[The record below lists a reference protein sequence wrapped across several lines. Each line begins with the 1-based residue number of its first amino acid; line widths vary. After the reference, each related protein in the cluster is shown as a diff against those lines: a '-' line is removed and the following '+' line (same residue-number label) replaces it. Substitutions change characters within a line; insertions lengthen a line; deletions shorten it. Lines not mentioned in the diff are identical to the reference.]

1 MSGGR
6 RSRGKVARQEGV
18 GGTLG
23 GVWDHRRD
31 TCLRGSISFMGKSLS
46 SIHSCTIHSPVE
58 GNATSKLQK
67 DVYKSSAMDS
77 GSNRGPDGQGGR
89 STQR

>member
-1 MSGGR
+1 
-6 RSRGKVARQEGV
+6 
-18 GGTLG
+18 
-23 GVWDHRRD
+23 
-31 TCLRGSISFMGKSLS
+31 MGKSLS

-89 STQR
+89 PTQR